1 MLSSF
6 FCRHAICSIVS
17 YLNSKDISMSF
28 RKRSLLINGS
38 GAPSASR
45 PDQEAFQGT
54 RPSPL
59 DGRLTTSTGTAS
71 LDHLL
76 AGHSGMPMGSSL
88 LIEESG
94 TTDFGGV
101 ILRYFAGEGL
111 VQGHDVHILGYGDNW
126 RREIPGLREAKD
138 KTNVQPQPDLHKMK
152 IAWRYDY
159 LGNQASTADKQAL
172 GDTPTFCHSFD
183 LTKKLDTRSAH
194 GQLITYPFFEM
205 SKRCS
210 NVFSDVLLRLRT
222 SLASS
227 PSSIHRVIVP
237 SILSPA
243 LYPVDGCKP
252 HNVLRFLHG
261 LRSLLRQFPT
271 RLIILVTLPSSL
283 HPRTAGLCKWIEIL
297 FDGVVELVPLPKS
310 AGIADS
316 SEIENN
322 KAQGLVRFHAMPVF
336 HEKGG
341 GLKGCWKREDMS
353 FRLSASSGILISPFS
368 LPPVGL
374 EEPSPAPS
382 KPPTQDLKF

>member
-1 MLSSF
+1 
-6 FCRHAICSIVS
+6 
-17 YLNSKDISMSF
+17 MSF

-38 GAPSASR
+38 GVPSASSR
-45 PDQEAFQGT
+45 PDQEALQGT

-59 DGRLTTSTGTAS
+59 DGRPTTSTGTAS

-76 AGHSGMPMGSSL
+76 AGHSGMPIGSSL

-101 ILRYFAGEGL
+101 LLRYFAGEGL
-111 VQGHDVHILGYGDNW
+111 VQGHDVHILGYGDSW
-126 RREIPGLREAKD
+126 RREIPGLKEAKD
-138 KTNVQPQPDLHKMK
+138 KPNVQTLPDLQKMK
-152 IAWRYDY
+152 IAWRYDS
-159 LGNQASTADKQAL
+159 LGNQTPTNDKQAF

-183 LTKKLDTRSAH
+183 LTKKLDARSAH
-194 GQLITYPFFEM
+194 GQLITYPFLEM
-205 SKRCS
+205 SKRS
-210 NVFSDVLLRLRT
+210 SPSVFSDVISRLRT
-222 SLASS
+222 KLNSS
-227 PSSIHRVIVP
+227 SSSMHRVIVP
-237 SILSPA
+237 SLLSPA
-243 LYPVDGCKP
+243 LYPVEGCRP
-252 HNVLRFLHG
+252 QDVLRFLHC

-271 RLIILVTLPSSL
+271 RLIVLVTLPSSL

-297 FDGVVELVPLPKS
+297 FDGVVELVPLPRS
-310 AGIADS
+310 AGVTNS
-316 SEIENN
+316 SEIESN

-382 KPPTQDLKF
+382 KPLTQDLKF